1 MSLRETLIMLLIVV
15 IGLTGVVWFLATHE
29 QVTEQAWTGFRGEAK
44 RNPWLA
50 GQRLLQRF
58 GQPAKELRSMPELR
72 NLPPRATL
80 IIPRSHHTITGHL
93 RDEVIDWVRQGGYL
107 IVEAEYPRLKDPLV
121 EAFGVERHEIEF
133 EEYEDDLE
141 VFEEDE
147 FEKVRLPNAMAP
159 ATIELE
165 RYMSL
170 DAKDVWFRVDGTDG
184 TYMLVKRSG
193 RGAVTIVN
201 DLDYARNISIGS
213 LDHAHFLVDL
223 VRLREELIADEGIG
237 PAPQAAQ
244 VMFFNR
250 PGKLSLATWLR
261 EHAWAPLAGG
271 AAALLLWLWRVIP
284 RFGPI
289 MPDAERGRRRLLDHL
304 RASGRFLWS
313 NGHATRLVEAS
324 REACLRQIGRSLPHF
339 LSATAEA
346 RVEQLVDTLGITQEQ
361 AQRIL
366 QPQEGGKMIQFWQT
380 IRLYQRVY
388 SRLAIRSAASGTK
401 SA

>member
-1 MSLRETLIMLLIVV
+1 MSLRETLIMALVIV
-15 IGLTGVVWFLATHE
+15 IGLSGVVWFLATHE
-29 QVTEQAWTGFRGEAK
+29 QVTEQAWTGLRGEAK

-50 GQRLLQRF
+50 AQRLVRRF
-58 GQPAKELRSMPELR
+58 GQPATELRSLPELR

-80 IIPRSHHTITGHL
+80 IVPESHHTINGHL
-93 RDEVIDWVRQGGYL
+93 RDEIIDWVRSGGYL
-107 IVEAEYPRLKDPLV
+107 IVEAEYPRQKDPLV
-121 EAFGVERHEIEF
+121 EAFGVDRYTIEF
-133 EEYEDDLE
+133 DEYEDDLD
-141 VFEEDE
+141 VFEESN
-147 FEKVRLPNAMAP
+147 FEKIRLPNATTP
-159 ATIELE
+159 AAIELE
-165 RYMSL
+165 RFMSL
-170 DAKDVWFRVDGTDG
+170 DAKDVWFRADG
-184 TYMLVKRSG
+184 TYGTYLLVKRSG

-201 DLDYARNISIGS
+201 DLNYAHNDGIGS
-213 LDHAHFLVDL
+213 LDHAQFLVDL
-223 VRLREELIADEGIG
+223 VQLREELIRDEGIG
-237 PAPQAAQ
+237 PAPQDTP

-250 PGKLSLATWLR
+250 PGKLSLASWLG

-271 AAALLLWLWRVIP
+271 AAALILWLWRVIP

-289 MPDAERGRRRLLDHL
+289 MPDADRKRRRLLDHL

-324 REACLRQIGRSLPHF
+324 REACLRQIARSLPHF
-339 LSATAEA
+339 LSATEEA
-346 RVEQLVDTLGITQEQ
+346 RIEQLVHTLGITQEQ

-366 QPQEGGKMIQFWQT
+366 QPQEGGKMIHFWQT

>member
-29 QVTEQAWTGFRGEAK
+29 QVTEQAWTDFRGKAK

-50 GQRLLQRF
+50 AQRLVHRF
-58 GQPAKELRSMPELR
+58 GQPATELRSLPQLR

-80 IIPRSHHTITGHL
+80 IIPRSHHTINGHL
-93 RDEVIDWVRQGGYL
+93 RDEIIDWVRRGGYL
-107 IVEAEYPRLKDPLV
+107 IVEAEYPRQKDPLV
-121 EAFGVERHEIEF
+121 EAFGVDRYSVEIDEFDEPLEEFGEAEF
-133 EEYEDDLE
+133 ETI
-141 VFEEDE
+141 
-147 FEKVRLPNAMAP
+147 KLPNASVP
-159 ATIELE
+159 AKVDLQPF
-165 RYMSL
+165 MSV
-170 DAKDVWFRVDGTDG
+170 DAQDTWFRADGYYG
-184 TYMLVKRSG
+184 TYLLIKRSG
-193 RGAVTIVN
+193 RGAATIVY
-201 DLDYARNISIGS
+201 DLDYARNRSIGS
-213 LDHAHFLVDL
+213 LDHAQFFVDL
-223 VRLREELIADEGIG
+223 VRLREEIIPNEGIG

-250 PGKLSLATWLR
+250 PGKLSLVTWLR
-261 EHAWAPLAGG
+261 KHAWAPLAGG

-289 MPDAERGRRRLLDHL
+289 MPDAERRRRRLLDHL

-339 LSATAEA
+339 LSATSEA
-346 RVEQLVDTLGITQEQ
+346 RIEQLVHTLGITQEQ

-366 QPQEGGKMIQFWQT
+366 QPQEGGKMMQFWQA

-388 SRLAIRSAASGTK
+388 SRLAIRSTASGTK